1 MRVDFNE
8 YIQRAK
14 QGDERATESIV
25 RIFKKLA
32 WNKYKM
38 MFGDDL
44 ADAIQTG
51 LMNMWLGIK
60 TYDKTKNENAF
71 RWLYATL
78 DCGVINYIKLK
89 NRQKHRALDTAH
101 SLDKPLNYRGYRD
114 SVETPV
120 ALGDVLPSDVI
131 VENAVYNIYGEQEY
145 ERLEQKLSPLERQV
159 LHYRYLGCLKKN
171 GGMKLIAQ
179 MTGVHV
185 KAVDNAVQRIQ
196 RKAKY
201 LGIGVSA

>member
-14 QGDERATESIV
+14 QGDERAIESIV

-32 WNKYKM
+32 WNKYKR

-44 ADAIQTG
+44 SDAIQTG
-51 LMNMWLGIK
+51 LMNMWVGIK

-71 RWLYATL
+71 QWLYATL
-78 DCGVINYIKLK
+78 DCGVVNYIKSK
-89 NRQKHRALDTAH
+89 NRQKHRHLNAAC
-101 SLDKPLNYRGYRD
+101 SLSKQITYRSGKID
-114 SVETPV
+114 NCVTLEDMLP
-120 ALGDVLPSDVI
+120 GDAVI
-131 VENAVYNIYGEQEY
+131 ENVVYNVYGEEEY
-145 ERLEQKLSPLERQV
+145 KRLEQKLSPLERQV

-201 LGIGVSA
+201 LSIGAIV